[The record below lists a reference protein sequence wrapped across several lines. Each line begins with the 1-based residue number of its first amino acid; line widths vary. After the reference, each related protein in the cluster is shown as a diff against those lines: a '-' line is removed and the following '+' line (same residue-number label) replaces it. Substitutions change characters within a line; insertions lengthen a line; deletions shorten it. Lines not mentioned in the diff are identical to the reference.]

1 MKKYHPAAGTH
12 LSELDTPVLF
22 LDIEAVEKNYKAAAE
37 TYKNTACKM
46 RQHTKN
52 IKSPLLALMQIW
64 AGGTV
69 GGVCTAKVA
78 EAEVM
83 VHSGVTDILIPN
95 QVVTRDKIARMCSLS
110 RLGDIKVCIDSE
122 ENLKDISTIAVE
134 YQSRIGVLIEIDTQM
149 SRAGVR
155 DSSKAVQLAKL
166 AVALPGVDFR
176 GVMSH
181 QALRGYKGEDDRIE
195 TARVAIQVCID
206 AKEAIEAERI
216 EVEIVSSG
224 ETFSHDVAC
233 DMEGVTEVEGGTY
246 ALMGTI
252 YGFMEKFAIANK
264 VLSTVVSKP
273 NDNTAIGDIGFRGL
287 SWMKDKLP
295 SVEGYD
301 NISVKNLLEDH
312 IVLESDGS
320 MPLEVGQQF
329 VILPYYQD
337 IMVNR
342 WDNFIVVRNDVVE
355 DVWDIPGRGGF
366 H

>member
-1 MKKYHPAAGTH
+1 MKKYHPAAGTN

-22 LDIEAVEKNYKAAAE
+22 LDIEAVEKNYKAVAE
-37 TYKNTACKM
+37 TYKDTACKM

-78 EAEVM
+78 EAEAM

-110 RLGDIKVCIDSE
+110 RLGDIKVCIDSQ
-122 ENLKDISTIAVE
+122 ENLEDISAIAIE
-134 YQSRIGVLIEIDTQM
+134 HKSTIGVLIEIDTQM

-155 DSSKAVQLAKL
+155 NSSKAVELAKL
-166 AVALPGVDFR
+166 AVELPGVDFR

-195 TARVAIQVCID
+195 TARVTIQVCLD
-206 AKEAIEAERI
+206 AKEAIEAEGI
-216 EVEIVSSG
+216 DVEIVSSG

-233 DMEGVTEVEGGTY
+233 DMDGVTEVEGGTY

-264 VLSTVVSKP
+264 VLSTIVSKP
-273 NDNTAIGDIGFRGL
+273 NDKTAIGDVGFRGL
-287 SWMKDKLP
+287 SWMKDNLP

-301 NISVKNLLEDH
+301 NIRVKNLLEDH
-312 IVLESDGS
+312 IVLESNGS

-342 WDNFIVVRNDVVE
+342 WDDFIVVRNGVVE

>member
-1 MKKYHPAAGTH
+1 MKRYHPSAGTH
-12 LSELDTPVLF
+12 LRELDTPVLL
-22 LDIEAVEKNYKAAAE
+22 LDIEAVEKNYEAVAE
-37 TYKNTACKM
+37 TYKNTECKM

-52 IKSPLLALMQIW
+52 IKSPLLALMQIR

-83 VHSGVTDILIPN
+83 VHSGVNDILIPN
-95 QVVTRDKIARMCSLS
+95 QVVTKDKIARMCSLS
-110 RLGDIKVCIDSE
+110 KLGDIKVCVDSE
-122 ENLKDISTIAVE
+122 ENLKDISAIAVQ
-134 YQSRIGVLIEIDTQM
+134 YQSCIGILIEIDTQM

-155 DSSKAVQLAKL
+155 HSSKAVQLAKL
-166 AVALPGVDFR
+166 AVELPGVDFR

-181 QALRGYKGEDDRIE
+181 QALRGYKGEEDRIE
-195 TARVAIQVCID
+195 TARAAIQVCLD
-206 AKEAIEAERI
+206 AKIAIEAEGI

-233 DMEGVTEVEGGTY
+233 EMEGVTEVEGGTY

-252 YGFMEKFAIANK
+252 YGFMEKFAISNK
-264 VLSTVVSKP
+264 VLCTVVSKP
-273 NDNTAIGDIGFRGL
+273 NENTVIGDIGFRGL

-295 SVEGYD
+295 SIEGYND
-301 NISVKNLLEDH
+301 IRVKNLLEDH
-312 IVLESDGS
+312 IVLESDTN
-320 MPLEVGQQF
+320 MPLEVGDQF
-329 VILPYYQD
+329 VVLPYYQD
-337 IMVNR
+337 IMINR
-342 WDNFIVVRNDVVE
+342 WDNFIVVRNNVVE